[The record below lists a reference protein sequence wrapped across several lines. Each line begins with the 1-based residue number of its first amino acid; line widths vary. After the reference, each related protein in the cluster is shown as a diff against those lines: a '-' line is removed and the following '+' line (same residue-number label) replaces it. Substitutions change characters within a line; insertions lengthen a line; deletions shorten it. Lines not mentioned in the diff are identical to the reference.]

1 AGLPPGLAGHDR
13 RGAGG
18 AGVGG
23 PHASRR
29 CAFACCRRAGSP
41 LCVSAREG
49 VELDRHREA
58 WVEAPARL
66 EKRVGKP
73 VEAGLAEGHGVDAR
87 LGNPT
92 QERERTQ
99 RLEADAEPDAVT
111 DRVDVASLGR
121 SGAGA
126 LRDFSRELPL
136 REVDAAVALPHVAR
150 RDSRSEASADGELRA
165 PVEQSREADPGTRL
179 IAGIEFA
186 ELAGQREAEP
196 AEVVPQPHAESLD
209 DADGA

>member
-1 AGLPPGLAGHDR
+1 
-13 RGAGG
+13 
-18 AGVGG
+18 
-23 PHASRR
+23 
-29 CAFACCRRAGSP
+29 
-41 LCVSAREG
+41 
-49 VELDRHREA
+49 
-58 WVEAPARL
+58 
-66 EKRVGKP
+66 
-73 VEAGLAEGHGVDAR
+73 
-87 LGNPT
+87 
-92 QERERTQ
+92 QERERAQ

-196 AEVVPQPHAESLD
+196 AEVVPQPHTESLD
-209 DADGA
+209 DADGADPVPDDGGITAEERPARRELDAQARAVRGGERHRPRV